1 MYHEITYQDLRR
13 RKRRLLVAIVLAV
26 LTCALAA
33 AVYAFAEDI
42 AHEQGAVTLRQ
53 AVLSSAMQC
62 CAVEGSFPT
71 SIEHLTQH
79 YGLVIN
85 ENDYQVTYEWL
96 GDNIAPS
103 VVVRAR

>member
-13 RKRRLLVAIVLAV
+13 HKKRFLVSVALVVLAF
-26 LTCALAA
+26 ALAA
-33 AVYAFAEDI
+33 LAYSFAQDI
-42 AHEQGAVTLRQ
+42 SREQGAAMLRD
-53 AVLSSAMQC
+53 AVISSAMQC

-71 SIEHLTQH
+71 SVEHLTQH

-85 ENDYQVTYEWL
+85 EDNYLVTYEWL

-103 VVVRAR
+103 VAVRAR